1 MGKDEK
7 GAYGNSVLSVQYFCK
22 LKTALKNSIL
32 CVCVCCTMHF
42 AGSQFSDQGSHLV
55 LCSGGSES

>member
-42 AGSQFSDQGSHLV
+42 AGS
-55 LCSGGSES
+55 